1 MLSPRGKHV
10 SDPVPSTGRVIE
22 SLLGRDAEV
31 GIIRNLVEAS
41 AAGNGEALLL
51 SGEPGAGK
59 SVLLEAA
66 AEIAAAAGSKI
77 LRATGVEF
85 EAKVSFSGLDEV
97 LGPLHSEL
105 QSLPA
110 PYRDALSAALGLD
123 AGQPSSRLVLFN
135 AVLAL
140 FRQAADVAPL
150 LVLIDDLQWL
160 DRASVRVLAFAARR
174 LHGTRVGFL
183 AAVRSGSEGFFAS
196 AGLPEHEVGSLSDS
210 AASRLVATRFPA
222 LATVVRQRVLAEAA
236 GNPLALVELPAALSS
251 TQRAALA
258 ALPLVLPLGRHLEGL
273 FAERVGDLPAQ
284 TRELLLLAALQG
296 SGDLRILQAAANS
309 VGGLEHLAAAERAGL
324 VSIAENAPRVTFRHP
339 LIRSAI
345 VEQSAAIERR
355 RAHRALAEALI
366 ASSERR
372 AWHLAEAAVGPDG
385 QVAALL
391 EQAARVALKRGD
403 AVGCVVALTRAA
415 ELSADLTDR
424 GRRLAEA
431 AFVGADVT
439 GDLGSVANVLAD
451 LRRREAFDSSRN
463 LYMAVAAALLLLN
476 GEGDVDTAHRLI
488 AGSIRAHAQRG
499 ETGGADYIDALHVL
513 MDISLFGVRDDLWAA
528 FAEVMETVSPDS
540 APLLQ
545 MLAGILADPLRTSQ
559 QTLSS
564 LEEHIESL
572 TDETDPNRI
581 VRIGVAALSVDRMA
595 GCRGPLR
602 RVVEDGRRGGA
613 AASAIAA
620 MMHLA
625 LDGYMSGDWLQAKA
639 LATEGL
645 DTAQRNGY
653 ASAEWVFQLVLAL
666 LAAGRGDRAQTQIL
680 TDEIGHW
687 AAPRGYRTAT
697 LFLHQVQALL
707 ASGHSEFDEAYQH
720 ASAISPAGTLPP
732 HVSQSMWV
740 ALDLVESAVATNR
753 HREAAAH
760 AEALRRA
767 NADQLSPRLAMVTYA
782 AYALSAHA
790 DHTAAWFERALAV
803 PDARRWPFELA
814 RVQLL
819 FGQHLRRVRAAAAAR
834 TYLTAALETFE
845 NLGAQPWM
853 DRAARELRVT
863 GLPNSLPATS
873 GAATLTDRELQ
884 IASLAAAGLTNKQ
897 IAAQVNLSHRTV
909 GAYLYRIFPKLGISS
924 RAALRDALAARLALP
939 PDPASPQA
947 PTARLVQSDD
957 R

>member
-1 MLSPRGKHV
+1 M
-10 SDPVPSTGRVIE
+10 SDPAQPVGRVIE
-22 SLLGRDAEV
+22 SLFGRDVEV
-31 GIIRNLVEAS
+31 GVIRNLVDVS
-41 AAGNGEALLL
+41 AVGNGEALLL

-59 SVLLEAA
+59 SALLEAA
-66 AEIAAAAGSKI
+66 AEIAAAAGSRI

-85 EAKVSFSGLDEV
+85 EAKVSFSGLDQA

-105 QSLPA
+105 QRLPA

-123 AGQPSSRLVLFN
+123 AGQLSSRLVLFN
-135 AVLAL
+135 AALAL
-140 FRQAADVAPL
+140 FRQAADVVPL

-160 DRASVRVLAFAARR
+160 DRASANVLAFAARR
-174 LHGTRVGFL
+174 LQGTRVGFL
-183 AAVRSGSEGFFAS
+183 AVVRSGSEGFFGS
-196 AGLPEHEVGSLSDS
+196 AGLPEHEVGPLSDA
-210 AASRLVATRFPA
+210 AASRLVGTRFPA
-222 LATVVRQRVLAEAA
+222 LATVVHQRVLAEAA

-251 TQRAALA
+251 AQRAALE
-258 ALPLVLPLGRHLEGL
+258 ALPLLLPLGRHLEGL
-273 FAERVGDLPAQ
+273 FAQRVSDLPAQ

-296 SGDLRILQAAANS
+296 SGDLRILQAAADGI
-309 VGGLEHLAAAERAGL
+309 GGLEHLPAAERAGL

-345 VEQSAAIERR
+345 VEQSAAIQRR

-366 ASSERR
+366 ASPERR
-372 AWHLAEAAVGPDG
+372 AWHLAEAAVGPDDR
-385 QVAALL
+385 VAALL
-391 EQAARVALKRGD
+391 EQAARVAFKRGD

-415 ELSADLTDR
+415 ELSADLTDS

-439 GDLGSVANVLAD
+439 GDLGSVAKVLAD
-451 LRRREAFDSSRN
+451 LRRREALDSSRN

-513 MDISLFGVRDDLWAA
+513 MDISLLGVRDDLWAA
-528 FAEVMETVSPDS
+528 FTEVMETMSPDS
-540 APLLQ
+540 APFLR
-545 MLAGILADPLRTSQ
+545 MLAGILADPLRTPQ
-559 QTLSS
+559 RTLSV
-564 LEEHIESL
+564 LEEHIGSL
-572 TDETDPNRI
+572 ADETDPNRI

-602 RVVEDGRRGGA
+602 RVVEDGRQGGA

-620 MMHLA
+620 LMHLA
-625 LDGYMSGDWLQAKA
+625 LDGFMSGDWAQAEA

-645 DTAQRNGY
+645 ATAQRNGY

-666 LAAGRGDRAQTQIL
+666 LAAGRGDRVQAQVL

-687 AAPRGYRTAT
+687 AAPRGCHTAT
-697 LFLHQVQALL
+697 LFVHQVRALL
-707 ASGHSEFDEAYQH
+707 ATGHSKFDEAYQH

-760 AEALRRA
+760 AEALRRGC
-767 NADQLSPRLAMVTYA
+767 ADQLSPRLAMITYA
-782 AYALSAHA
+782 AAALSAHG
-790 DHTAAWFERALAV
+790 DDTAAWFERALAV
-803 PDARRWPFELA
+803 PDTRRWPFDLA

-819 FGQHLRRVRAAAAAR
+819 FGEHLRRVQATAAAR
-834 TYLTAALETFE
+834 SYLTVALETFE
-845 NLGAQPWM
+845 NLGARPWM
-853 DRAARELRVT
+853 DRAAREFRAT
-863 GLPNSLPATS
+863 GLPSSGPATS
-873 GAATLTDRELQ
+873 GAATLTGRELQ
-884 IASLAAAGLTNKQ
+884 IANLAAAGLTNKQ
-897 IAAQVNLSHRTV
+897 IAVQVNLSHRTV

-924 RAALRDALAARLALP
+924 RAALRDALAGRLALP
-939 PDPASPQA
+939 PDLGSPQA
-947 PTARLVQSDD
+947 PASRRVQSDD